1 MLIKNNFLSQF
12 AILKPS
18 SLAHFPLCSY
28 CICSHFRLS
37 INYWISYLPFYYI
50 SVYKLVDIWKVTLW
64 SVLSIKKCINWK
76 VRETKK
82 KKKHQINP
90 DSKCTDFLSRIH
102 RKPSATAWAA
112 GDLDKTESENSK
124 WPLRPDGLSDI
135 RGLGSLL
142 VWK

>member
-1 MLIKNNFLSQF
+1 MHTLLSAATVFAHTSGSPLTTESPICHFITFLFTSLLTFGKSHYDLFYLLKNVLIEKSGRQ
-12 AILKPS
+12 
-18 SLAHFPLCSY
+18 
-28 CICSHFRLS
+28 
-37 INYWISYLPFYYI
+37 
-50 SVYKLVDIWKVTLW
+50 
-64 SVLSIKKCINWK
+64 
-76 VRETKK
+76 KK

-135 RGLGSLL
+135 HGLGSLL